1 MANEA
6 VTPPVVGSVSTAMYR
21 SPASLW
27 RLTAPEHLAICMRD
41 TTPSCIRAPPEAVKP
56 MTGRRWAS
64 ANSNRRVI
72 FSPTAEPMEAMIK
85 LESMTNVAQ
94 DMPPMAA
101 VPHRTA
107 SFSPVVLRAFSSFSA

>member
-1 MANEA
+1 
-6 VTPPVVGSVSTAMYR
+6 
-21 SPASLW
+21 
-27 RLTAPEHLAICMRD
+27 
-41 TTPSCIRAPPEAVKP
+41 

-94 DMPPMAA
+94 NMPPMAA

-107 SFSPVVLRAFSSFSA
+107 SFSPVDLRAFSSFSA